1 MTIRELVAFVVRIP
15 LKKRI
20 THASHTRTET
30 DNVLVRATLADGTV
44 GWGEGVPREYVT
56 GESAESGVGILQASD
71 LKGQFHACRDFP
83 QALEM
88 IERFR
93 LAPQPGDDRQVT
105 GNAARCAV
113 EIALLDAYG
122 RLFGE
127 SVCNVPKYLTP
138 DLFAFKDRVQ
148 YSGVITSARRGLKLR
163 LATWRWKVFGT
174 KHVKVKVGM
183 EGYDDPKRLK
193 LIRSRLGAKR
203 DIRVDANEAWTPE
216 NVAAK
221 ITALEPFGIS
231 SVEQP
236 LPQTADAQLP
246 ALRKQIKTPVM
257 LDESLCGMVDAER
270 AAADGWCDL
279 FNLRLSKCGGF
290 IPALRIAAFA
300 KQHDLG
306 YQLGCQVGETA
317 ILSAA
322 GRHFATSVK
331 DIRYLEGSFDRHLV
345 AFSLGEEDITFG
357 WGGYAPALVR
367 TGLGIK
373 FQGDFIESRAGRRE
387 VLIG

>member
-1 MTIRELVAFVVRIP
+1 MTIRELVAFVVRVP

-30 DNVLVRATLADGTV
+30 DNFLVRVTLGNGTV

-56 GESAESGVGILQASD
+56 GESAASGVGILHASD
-71 LKGQFHACRDFP
+71 LTSQFHVCRDYP

-93 LAPQPGDDRQVT
+93 LASQPGDDRQVT

-127 SVCNVPKYLTP
+127 PVCNAAKYLTP
-138 DLFAFKDRVQ
+138 DLFEFKDRVQ

-163 LATWRWKVFGT
+163 LAAWRWKVFGT

-183 EGYDDPKRLK
+183 DGYDDVKRLK
-193 LIRSRLGAKR
+193 VIRSRLGSKR

-216 NVAAK
+216 NAAAK

-236 LPQTADAQLP
+236 LPQTADAKLSE
-246 ALRKQIKTPVM
+246 LRKQIKTPVM

-270 AAADGWCDL
+270 AAAGGWCDL

-290 IPALRIAAFA
+290 IPTLRLAAFA
-300 KQHDLG
+300 ARHGLG

-322 GRHFATSVK
+322 GRHFATGVK
-331 DIRYLEGSFDRHLV
+331 GVRFLEGSFDRHLV
-345 AFSLGEEDITFG
+345 HYMLGDEDITFG

-373 FQGDFIESRAGRRE
+373 FQGDFIESRAARRE